1 MWYLWA
7 MMSVSFGRVKASAR
21 KLAVLLN
28 AILRDKR
35 PWRFFIEPGAGP
47 CRSIDLTASES
58 LCLAEV
64 SRPQAA
70 RAGVPQA
77 PPICTPT

>member
-35 PWRFFIEPGAGP
+35 PWRFSSNQGLAHAEA
-47 CRSIDLTASES
+47 SI
-58 LCLAEV
+58 
-64 SRPQAA
+64 
-70 RAGVPQA
+70 
-77 PPICTPT
+77 